1 MINGA
6 HAVIYSRDPQADL
19 AFFRDVLKLPN
30 VDAGHGWLIFRLP
43 PSELAVHPAEE
54 NDKHEL
60 YLMCENIETFM
71 AEMAAAH
78 IPCGPVQQQR
88 WGKLTAITLPGG
100 GKAGVYEPLHAR
112 P

>member
-6 HAVIYSRDPQADL
+6 HAIIYSRDPQADL

-30 VDAGHGWLIFRLP
+30 VDAGNGWLIFRLP
-43 PSELAVHPAEE
+43 PSELAVHPGEE

-60 YLMCENIETFM
+60 YLMCENIKTFM
-71 AEMAAAH
+71 DEMAAARV
-78 IPCGPVQQQR
+78 PCSPVQQQR
-88 WGKLTAITLPGG
+88 WGELTAINLPGG
-100 GKAGVYEPLHAR
+100 GKVGVYEPLHAR